1 MPYLLKNVESDAE
14 CKGLDVDSLVI
25 GHMQVNKASK
35 MRQWAY
41 KAHGWINLHLCC
53 LCHIEMILTEKE
65 QIVPNPEEEGAQISH
80 KKLKKQNL
88 EHWNQFSIK

>member
-1 MPYLLKNVESDAE
+1 MPHLLKNVESNAE
-14 CKGLDVDSLVI
+14 YKDLDVDSLVI

-35 MRQWAY
+35 MHQWAY
-41 KAHGWINLHLCC
+41 KAHGWINLYLCC

-65 QIVPNPEEEGAQISH
+65 QIVPNPEEEGAQKTKISH

-88 EHWNQFSIK
+88 EHWN